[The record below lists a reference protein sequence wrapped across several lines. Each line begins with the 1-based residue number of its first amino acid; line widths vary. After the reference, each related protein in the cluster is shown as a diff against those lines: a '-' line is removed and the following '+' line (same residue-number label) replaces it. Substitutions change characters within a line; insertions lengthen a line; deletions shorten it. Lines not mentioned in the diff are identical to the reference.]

1 MIVCYVQIANIFWK
15 IGLAYGW
22 YEQYDTFAAV
32 RHYNESSKAA
42 IRSLC
47 MFMSICPAI
56 CEQKHKFHRFPKS
69 HVYNSLGATNITT
82 NKIMFTIRILRILF
96 IYRYNIKRNDF
107 G

>member
-22 YEQYDTFAAV
+22 YTWYDTLANDTSATTLAAV
-32 RHYNESSKAA
+32 WHYNESSKAA

-56 CEQKHKFHRFPKS
+56 CEQKHTFQRFS
-69 HVYNSLGATNITT
+69 
-82 NKIMFTIRILRILF
+82 
-96 IYRYNIKRNDF
+96 
-107 G
+107 